1 MAKPSPHAAGNY
13 RRDSPDHFKTKS
25 DYVALQQKRLSAPT
39 VSAPTV
45 QPRPAV
51 DPTEAAKQRALE
63 MRLERS
69 GVLLAY
75 EIVF

>member
-1 MAKPSPHAAGNY
+1 MSASPGTGGFDGDGDADILVLAGAN
-13 RRDSPDHFKTKS
+13 S
-25 DYVALQQKRLSAPT
+25 
-39 VSAPTV
+39 V

-51 DPTEAAKQRALE
+51 HPTEAAEQRASE

>member
-1 MAKPSPHAAGNY
+1 MK
-13 RRDSPDHFKTKS
+13 
-25 DYVALQQKRLSAPT
+25 
-39 VSAPTV
+39 
-45 QPRPAV
+45 RPALAWKI
-51 DPTEAAKQRALE
+51 TAAMIVSILAAVLFTMALVGANSVQAAEPRALE

>member
-1 MAKPSPHAAGNY
+1 MVGSILAAVLFTMALAGAN
-13 RRDSPDHFKTKS
+13 S
-25 DYVALQQKRLSAPT
+25 
-39 VSAPTV
+39 V

-51 DPTEAAKQRALE
+51 DHTEAEQRALE

>member
-1 MAKPSPHAAGNY
+1 MDKTMFAEHRPAWLAGSRQPWSVILAAG
-13 RRDSPDHFKTKS
+13 PFAM
-25 DYVALQQKRLSAPT
+25 ALAGANS
-39 VSAPTV
+39 V

-51 DPTEAAKQRALE
+51 DPTEAAEQRALE

>member
-1 MAKPSPHAAGNY
+1 MRTGKEVDRWINKTPAMVGSILAAVLFAMALAGAN
-13 RRDSPDHFKTKS
+13 S
-25 DYVALQQKRLSAPT
+25 
-39 VSAPTV
+39 V

-51 DPTEAAKQRALE
+51 DPTEAAEQRALE

>member
-1 MAKPSPHAAGNY
+1 MDKTMFAEHRPALAYSITAAMVGSILAAVLCAMALAGAN
-13 RRDSPDHFKTKS
+13 S
-25 DYVALQQKRLSAPT
+25 
-39 VSAPTV
+39 V

-51 DPTEAAKQRALE
+51 DPTEAEQRALE

>member
-1 MAKPSPHAAGNY
+1 MTTPALAWKITAAMIGSTLAAILFAMALAGAN
-13 RRDSPDHFKTKS
+13 S
-25 DYVALQQKRLSAPT
+25 
-39 VSAPTV
+39 V

-51 DPTEAAKQRALE
+51 DPTEAAEQRALE

-75 EIVF
+75 EIVL

>member
-1 MAKPSPHAAGNY
+1 MVGSILAAGL
-13 RRDSPDHFKTKS
+13 FAM
-25 DYVALQQKRLSAPT
+25 ALAGSN
-39 VSAPTV
+39 SV

-51 DPTEAAKQRALE
+51 DPTEAAQQRAVD

-75 EIVF
+75 ELVL

>member
-1 MAKPSPHAAGNY
+1 MKTPALACRITAAMVGSILAAVLFAMALAGAN
-13 RRDSPDHFKTKS
+13 S
-25 DYVALQQKRLSAPT
+25 
-39 VSAPTV
+39 V

-51 DPTEAAKQRALE
+51 DPTEAAEQRALE
-63 MRLERS
+63 LERS

>member
-1 MAKPSPHAAGNY
+1 MDKTMFAEHRPALVCRITAAMVGSILAVVLFAMALAGTN
-13 RRDSPDHFKTKS
+13 SVP
-25 DYVALQQKRLSAPT
+25 PG
-39 VSAPTV
+39 
-45 QPRPAV
+45 PAV

-63 MRLERS
+63 TRLERS

>member
-1 MAKPSPHAAGNY
+1 MVGSILAAVLFTMALVGAN
-13 RRDSPDHFKTKS
+13 
-25 DYVALQQKRLSAPT
+25 SA
-39 VSAPTV
+39 

-51 DPTEAAKQRALE
+51 DPTEAAEQRALE

>member
-1 MAKPSPHAAGNY
+1 MDKTMFAEQRPALAYRITAAMVGSTLAAVLFAMALADANS
-13 RRDSPDHFKTKS
+13 
-25 DYVALQQKRLSAPT
+25 
-39 VSAPTV
+39 V

-51 DPTEAAKQRALE
+51 DHTEAEQRALE

>member
-1 MAKPSPHAAGNY
+1 MDNTMFAEHRPALACRITATMVGSILATVLFAMALAGAN
-13 RRDSPDHFKTKS
+13 S
-25 DYVALQQKRLSAPT
+25 
-39 VSAPTV
+39 V
-45 QPRPAV
+45 QPRRAV
-51 DPTEAAKQRALE
+51 DPTEAAEQRALE

>member
-1 MAKPSPHAAGNY
+1 MDKTMFAEHLPALARKITAAMIGSILAAGL
-13 RRDSPDHFKTKS
+13 FAM
-25 DYVALQQKRLSAPT
+25 ALAGANS
-39 VSAPTV
+39 V

-51 DPTEAAKQRALE
+51 DPTEAAEQRALE

-75 EIVF
+75 EIVL

>member
-1 MAKPSPHAAGNY
+1 LAGAN
-13 RRDSPDHFKTKS
+13 S
-25 DYVALQQKRLSAPT
+25 
-39 VSAPTV
+39 V

-51 DPTEAAKQRALE
+51 DRTEAAEQRASE